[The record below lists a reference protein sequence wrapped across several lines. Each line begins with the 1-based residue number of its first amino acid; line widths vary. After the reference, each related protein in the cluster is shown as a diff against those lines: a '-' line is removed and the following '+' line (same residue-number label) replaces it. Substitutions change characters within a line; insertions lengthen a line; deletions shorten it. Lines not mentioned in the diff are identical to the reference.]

1 MHYGG
6 DGGGGATFEICL
18 KEKINESN
26 NFEQASTKLTKLE
39 ADPTRRL
46 PSEHRWNQ
54 KARMMPCGIRLPIP
68 ISETT
73 RGVSEYSF
81 EECLTADSLIFL
93 LGSFYEEIVWN
104 LSLVGTGS

>member
-26 NFEQASTKLTKLE
+26 NFEQASTKLTAGGRSHQAPAIGAQVE
-39 ADPTRRL
+39 AEGENDALRNTT
-46 PSEHRWNQ
+46 
-54 KARMMPCGIRLPIP
+54 PIP

-81 EECLTADSLIFL
+81 EECLTPDSLIFL